1 MRFAISTVAG
11 TALAACIFLGPARAE
26 VFNFSYTFGNGG
38 VASGV
43 VEGIVQSD
51 PNVVFLDSIDSLVA
65 LGETI
70 VSPFITNV
78 SGILPV
84 VVTFDGSGNM
94 DFTAAD
100 PSSTLGFQ
108 VLSSSAVAAAF
119 ASSAADIEVYDPS
132 HWSLTAVVPEPSTWA
147 MMLLGFA
154 GLSFANY
161 RRVRQPRST

>member
-11 TALAACIFLGPARAE
+11 IALAACVFLGSARAE
-26 VFNFSYTFGNGG
+26 VFNFSYTFSDGG

-70 VSPFITNV
+70 VSPSITTV
-78 SGILPV
+78 SGIPPV

-94 DFTAAD
+94 DFTAPD

-108 VLSSSAVAAAF
+108 VSSSSAVAAAF
-119 ASSAADIEVYDPS
+119 ASSAADIEVTMSANAKLRTRNTRRDAALGVTELFLLFFGGKI
-132 HWSLTAVVPEPSTWA
+132 LTHET
-147 MMLLGFA
+147 
-154 GLSFANY
+154 
-161 RRVRQPRST
+161 